1 MKKRYIFLI
10 VSLVSVILLT
20 FLLKNDYE
28 NTFIVE
34 TQKEI
39 DVMQEKQ
46 DSTFLFADEVLY
58 DVMEQKKEDSTK
70 MSTLDDMVKKKQ
82 IKIEDQV
89 VQLKKLIKES
99 NKMRELAEEEKN
111 KAIEMEK
118 MVNLQKIESEKTIEK
133 LMSSLEEIE
142 IENGL
147 LKKKEIGY
155 VETIKEM
162 EEKISFLRKKIDSL
176 TSKDKNDN
184 TENKKKKRGEN

>member
-46 DSTFLFADEVLY
+46 DSTFIFADEVLY
-58 DVMEQKKEDSTK
+58 NVMEQKKEDSTK

-162 EEKISFLRKKIDSL
+162 EQKISFLRKKIDSL